1 MDISKAINILADS
14 VYDLKEKGRYNSIQR
29 RNHTV
34 DFYGYEFPR
43 WGCTSSKPAVIG
55 MSISQDLIYYE
66 RFEFK
71 LVIDNSTATNFNIE
85 IEGIDMT
92 PYFKQQFNG
101 AWITGNGLWPGQYSN
116 FDVLKACGYLSE
128 ADRNRILDPGYKT
141 IKVTGNGNFDCTLV
155 NYLKYSHVNR

>member
-43 WGCTSSKPAVIG
+43 WGCSSSKPAVIG

-71 LVIDNSTATNFNIE
+71 LVIDNF
-85 IEGIDMT
+85 
-92 PYFKQQFNG
+92 
-101 AWITGNGLWPGQYSN
+101 
-116 FDVLKACGYLSE
+116 
-128 ADRNRILDPGYKT
+128 
-141 IKVTGNGNFDCTLV
+141 
-155 NYLKYSHVNR
+155 YLKIVVICCMRKIVELSLQ